1 MRESEIKKMKKYCFG
16 IDVGGT
22 TVKCGLFTT
31 DGEVLDKWEIKTRTE
46 NNGENVIPDIAA
58 TIKAKIE
65 EKGIADEVEGI
76 GLGIPGPVDD
86 KGVLHGAVNLHWYED
101 MKLEEEFSKMTGYPV
116 KAGNDANVAALG
128 ELWKGAGVGYDS
140 LILLTL
146 GTGVGGGI
154 VINGK
159 VVAGSNGAGGEVGH
173 AHVAD
178 EITDKCNCG
187 CSGCLEQVASATGI
201 ARLAREELAASD
213 EPSLLRDYAS
223 VSAKSVFD
231 CVKQNDA
238 VAIRIAERF
247 ADYLAKAIS
256 IFAVVSD
263 PQAIVIGGGVSK
275 AGPILL
281 DYIREPYQK
290 YAFRSCRDVDF
301 VLATLGND
309 AGIFGAAKLVL

>member
-1 MRESEIKKMKKYCFG
+1 MKKYCFG

-31 DGEVLDKWEIKTRTE
+31 DGEVVDKWEVKTRTE
-46 NNGENVIPDIAA
+46 DNGAQILPDIAA
-58 TIKAKIE
+58 SIKAKIA
-65 EKGIADEVEGI
+65 EKNIAEEVEGI
-76 GLGIPGPVDD
+76 GIGLPGPVDD
-86 KGVLHGAVNLHWYED
+86 KGILHGAVNLHWVGD
-101 MKLEEEFSKMTGYPV
+101 RKIEEEFSALTGYPV

-140 LILLTL
+140 LIMVTL

-159 VVAGSNGAGGEVGH
+159 VIAGSHGAGGEIGH
-173 AHVAD
+173 AHVTD
-178 EITDKCNCG
+178 ELTDKCNCG
-187 CSGCLEQVASATGI
+187 NCGCLEQVASATGI
-201 ARLAREELAASD
+201 ARLAREELEASD
-213 EPSLLRDYAS
+213 EASLLRDYPA

-238 VAIRIAERF
+238 MAIRIAKRF
-247 ADYLAKAIS
+247 GDYLGKAL
-256 IFAVVSD
+256 AVYSVVAD

-275 AGPILL
+275 AGEVLL

-290 YAFRSCRDVDF
+290 YTFFACREADF